1 MNKSSVIQNQ
11 YKIEERRRQVANL
24 LAKSMTERQI
34 ASQLNVSQPT
44 VHRDVE
50 ALKQMSQQ
58 FVYELAR
65 SDLAYFISNP
75 LMG

>member
-1 MNKSSVIQNQ
+1 
-11 YKIEERRRQVANL
+11 
-24 LAKSMTERQI
+24 MTERQI

-58 FVYELAR
+58 FVYDLAR